1 MFINIILDFALAMK
15 KLLNTNF
22 IIFKIL
28 EPFGVI

>member
-1 MFINIILDFALAMK
+1 MFINIILDFTLAMK
-15 KLLNTNF
+15 KLLNNNF